1 MAEQEAP
8 GNSPLLD
15 NLLRKN
21 LPDAS
26 HHLELCSLLKA
37 RSFWG
42 KA

>member
-15 NLLRKN
+15 NLPRQN
-21 LPDAS
+21 LPDTR
-26 HHLELCSLLKA
+26 HHSELCSPLKA
-37 RSFWG
+37 RSFRG